1 MRQISL
7 REFRTRGSK
16 ALEAVP
22 QGETILLSG
31 QQGPAYFLIP
41 VLGDVVME
49 DRELRRAM
57 AKTSLRES
65 WVHAK
70 ASGSDKMKDE
80 EIEQEI
86 KQLRGLGKRRKT
98 R

>member
-1 MRQISL
+1 
-7 REFRTRGSK
+7 
-16 ALEAVP
+16 
-22 QGETILLSG
+22 LLSG
-31 QQGPAYFLIP
+31 QQGPAYFLVP
-41 VLGDVVME
+41 VLGDVAME

-57 AKTSLRES
+57 AKASLRES

-70 ASGSDKMKDE
+70 ASGLDQMNDE

-86 KQLRGLGKRRKT
+86 KQVRRSHKRRKT

>member
-1 MRQISL
+1 M
-7 REFRTRGSK
+7 
-16 ALEAVP
+16 
-22 QGETILLSG
+22 LSG
-31 QQGPAYFLIP
+31 QQGPAYFLVP

-57 AKTSLRES
+57 AKASLRES

-70 ASGSDKMKDE
+70 VSGLDEMNDE

-86 KQLRGLGKRRKT
+86 KQVRRLRKRRKT